1 MEGAAEGPLAGKTV
15 GLKDHTAVAGVP
27 MTLGSYFL
35 DSYIPEFDATVV
47 TRLLDAGAIIA
58 GKMNMEDF
66 SFGGPGFAGVGRLR
80 PAPQSPRP
88 HLRHGRLLLRLGR
101 RRRRRATWTSHS
113 AGTRAAR
120 SGSRPR
126 GAGAWA

>member
-1 MEGAAEGPLAGKTV
+1 
-15 GLKDHTAVAGVP
+15 
-27 MTLGSYFL
+27 MTNGSYFL

-47 TRLLDAGAIIA
+47 TRLLDAGAIIT

-66 SFGGPGFAGVGRLR
+66 SFGGPGFAGVGDFGR
-80 PAPQSPRP
+80 PLNPHDPACVTGGSPPARAPPSP
-88 HLRHGRLLLRLGR
+88 G
-101 RRRRRATWTSHS
+101 ATWTSRS

-126 GAGAWA
+126 GAGAWG